1 MRAIACLQ
9 ELYRLRRLLGVK
21 HAFFV
26 GAVLL
31 FSAVQAIGCEATPM
45 TLRKVSRDVTVL
57 VTHRDMPIA
66 GITVSVLPENHSE
79 PVFIGNTDSR
89 GIVVIQKLSFGK
101 YFVTAVHDGL
111 EAGKDW
117 IEVVAKPDS
126 KTVKRLTFEWADWSY
141 ETSRVEGTL
150 TGHIPGNTGNKLL
163 DIARPVETVYPGV
176 DLTLTGAFSDDEY
189 QTISDSSGTF
199 LFGEVPNGIYLLR
212 IAGGMKSVSGVGDIT
227 IIVLDVKRTS
237 KRDSLPLQLKDT
249 GCYRREFELADG
261 G

>member
-1 MRAIACLQ
+1 
-9 ELYRLRRLLGVK
+9 
-21 HAFFV
+21 
-26 GAVLL
+26 
-31 FSAVQAIGCEATPM
+31 M

-66 GITVSVLPENHSE
+66 GITVSLLPENHIA
-79 PVFIGNTDSR
+79 PVFIGDTDSR
-89 GIVVIQKLSFGK
+89 GIVVIRKLSFGK

-117 IEVVAKPDS
+117 IEVVAKPDA

-163 DIARPVETVYPGV
+163 DIAHPVETVYPGI

-199 LFGEVPNGIYLLR
+199 LFGEVPDGIYLLR

-227 IIVLDVKRTS
+227 IIVFDVKRTS

-249 GCYRREFELADG
+249 GCYRTEFELADG
-261 G
+261 T